1 MRRFSDF
8 SSWCLIQVTDVF
20 REKNTEQDTRVL
32 RGDTLC
38 THKGTHTTG
47 STLAPGYTDEGA
59 PLPQFKTP
67 FPECAPF
74 LAATHSLGACP
85 TLGGTT
91 PAFTTGMIQTS
102 LEGRLR
108 PRPNHCTSLFLHL
121 ESQVSN
127 TQRLLRGLKEQPH
140 VVVIIIFYNWALAQ
154 CLILT

>member
-1 MRRFSDF
+1 M
-8 SSWCLIQVTDVF
+8 
-20 REKNTEQDTRVL
+20 L

-91 PAFTTGMIQTS
+91 PAFTTGTLS
-102 LEGRLR
+102 WVLKKRKTLR
-108 PRPNHCTSLFLHL
+108 FDISFNFET
-121 ESQVSN
+121 
-127 TQRLLRGLKEQPH
+127 
-140 VVVIIIFYNWALAQ
+140 LATD
-154 CLILT
+154 IRTIHYISFFNSFKG